1 MVARLQSWLML
12 QRWRLR
18 TKTRDAWKGLVR
30 AVQIRLLRLQPAER
44 LASVLPLIVLAGTLT
59 GCAATSAPPS
69 TLPRNP
75 TPPPSALP
83 VSPPNYSERAAA
95 DIQTWRKRLIEQIPK
110 QGN

>member
-1 MVARLQSWLML
+1 MVGRLQSWLML

-18 TKTRDAWKGLVR
+18 KQTRGVWNALVR
-30 AVQIRLLRLQPAER
+30 AVQIRLLQLQPAER

-59 GCAATSAPPS
+59 ACATTSAPPS

-83 VSPPNYSERAAA
+83 PSPPDYLGDALRNIEE
-95 DIQTWRKRLIEQIPK
+95 WRKQL
-110 QGN
+110 QGLTPSPAN